1 MAAATTTARNRGASR
16 RFRGA
21 VLVAGASLL
30 VYMATAAL
38 SQQGTGLRGS
48 VFQTDSERQLRPSW
62 LTGEVATREAA
73 EPQQPVASA
82 PRAQTRTP
90 SGLFDDQGDIFAD
103 PLEARTT
110 TSLAAERRRAR
121 MDETMS
127 EPVDQ
132 PPEPSAS
139 NDDITTGTVRAQ
151 PLDGFEMDE
160 LRRTGPESGRQGAI
174 EGLGRPADPSPYAPL
189 GLRLGSFE
197 VFPSIEQGIGWT
209 SNAANTQ
216 GGESATFSETTLRLD
231 ARSDWGRH
239 AATLNGTGTYR
250 RSIAGAPISDIE
262 GNLDAQLRLDLLN
275 DFSAIAG
282 LGYDIRPESAYAPG
296 AIGGVANR
304 PNRHVLTGTA
314 GLARDAGLARFSATA
329 RVNRTMYDD
338 ADLIDGNT
346 VSQRERNSTLGTLS
360 LRGGYAISPALRPF
374 VEGEIGR
381 RYQDVRVDSQ
391 SFERSANRFALRGGL
406 ELDMGE
412 KLSGEVAAGW
422 LMERPDDDNL
432 AAISG
437 LDLRGNVNWSPVR
450 GTIVTLN
457 GSTSVEGATSAGDG
471 GTFLYST
478 NLSVT
483 RELRANLTGSALLGA
498 DYRLYLGS
506 SQYDLTLRGE
516 ASLTW
521 WLNRYAG
528 LVGRVR
534 HEQFTS
540 NQPGRESRQTSVYL
554 GLRAQR

>member
-1 MAAATTTARNRGASR
+1 M
-16 RFRGA
+16 
-21 VLVAGASLL
+21 LVAGAALL
-30 VYMATAAL
+30 VYTATAAI
-38 SQQGTGLRGS
+38 SQQSSGLRGAIS
-48 VFQTDSERQLRPSW
+48 EVDLERQIQPRW
-62 LTGEVATREAA
+62 LSTEQTTSIGADTQPAA
-73 EPQQPVASA
+73 STA
-82 PRAQTRTP
+82 PRAQATSP
-90 SGLFDDQGDIFAD
+90 DQLDNQDDIFAD
-103 PLEARTT
+103 PLEPRTS
-110 TSLAAERRRAR
+110 TSLANQRA
-121 MDETMS
+121 DTAA
-127 EPVDQ
+127 Q
-132 PPEPSAS
+132 PADRATGPSATD
-139 NDDITTGTVRAQ
+139 DDITTGTVRAQ
-151 PLDGFEMDE
+151 PLEGFEMDG
-160 LRRTGPESGRQGAI
+160 LRRAGPESGRQGAI
-174 EGLGRPADPSPYAPL
+174 EGLGRPSDPSPFAPV
-189 GLRLGSFE
+189 GLRLGTFE

-209 SNAANTQ
+209 SNAANSQ

-239 AATLNGTGTYR
+239 SATLAGTGTYR
-250 RSIAGAPISDIE
+250 RSIAGAPLSEIE
-262 GNLDAQLRLDLLN
+262 GNLDGQLRLELLN
-275 DFSAIAG
+275 DFSALAG
-282 LGYDIRPESAYAPG
+282 IGYDIRPESAFAPG
-296 AIGGVANR
+296 AIAGVADR

-314 GLARDAGLARFSATA
+314 GLSRDAGLARFSATA

-338 ADLIDGNT
+338 AKLTDGT
-346 VSQRERNSTLGTLS
+346 TASQRERNSTLGTLA
-360 LRGGYAISPALRPF
+360 LRGGYAVSPALRPF

-391 SFERSANRFALRGGL
+391 GVERSANRFALRGGL

-422 LMERPDDDNL
+422 LMERPDDNTL

-437 LDLRGNVNWSPVR
+437 LDLQGNVNWSPVR

-457 GSTSVEGATSAGDG
+457 GSTSVEGATSAGDT

-478 NLSVT
+478 NLSLS

-498 DYRLYLGS
+498 DYRLYPGS

-540 NQPGRESRQTSVYL
+540 NQAGRESRQTSFYM